1 MIRGRMPEFYKT
13 RVIMALDLLV
23 IYRIVYT
30 LSDNVIYK
38 EANMGTA
45 VKMTSIRLDTRLA
58 DKAVKALGV
67 KNRTE
72 AVHIA
77 LREIVA
83 LNDFRK
89 LMADHAGKLRF
100 EGHGE

>member
-1 MIRGRMPEFYKT
+1 MYVRRDDRVMT
-13 RVIMALDLLV
+13 RFSFLELFMTSGIIYTVIKSY
-23 IYRIVYT
+23 IYA
-30 LSDNVIYK
+30 
-38 EANMGTA
+38 EAIMGSA
-45 VKMTSIRLDTRLA
+45 IKMTSIRLDTRLA

-67 KNRTE
+67 KSRTE

-83 LNDFRK
+83 LNDFKK
-89 LMADHAGKLRF
+89 LMTGHAGKLRF